1 MNQSIL
7 EMTKDLVKSQIEH
20 QHIAPESLKQVLQD
34 TYANL
39 LSLRVQE
46 DRLES
51 GDTGYAQESQQTP
64 PAVNWKKS
72 ITKHAIT
79 CLECGQSFKQL
90 SIRHLSQHDLDSRS
104 YRVKY
109 GIPRTQ
115 PLSAKETTA
124 RRREIA
130 QAIKPWELTPR
141 ALQAK
146 EEQAKVAKKT
156 VRRTRKQAATAAG

>member
-20 QHIAPESLKQVLQD
+20 QHLPPEVLQQTLQE
-34 TYANL
+34 TYASL
-39 LSLRVQE
+39 LSLKAQE

-51 GDTGYAQESQQTP
+51 GYAGYIQESQKTP
-64 PAVNWKKS
+64 TSVDWKKS

-79 CLECGQSFKQL
+79 CLECGQAFKQL
-90 SIRHLSQHDLDSRS
+90 SLRHLSQHNMNPRS
-104 YRVKY
+104 YREKF

-130 QAIKPWELTPR
+130 QSIKPWELTPR

-146 EEQAKVAKKT
+146 QGMAKKT
-156 VRRTRKQAATAAG
+156 AKKARKQTAAMQDA

>member
-1 MNQSIL
+1 MNKSIL

-20 QHIAPESLKQVLQD
+20 QRLPPEILQQTLQE

-39 LSLRVQE
+39 LSLKAQE
-46 DRLES
+46 ERLES
-51 GDTGYAQESQQTP
+51 GHAGHIQESQKTLAP
-64 PAVNWKKS
+64 VDWKKS

-79 CLECGQSFKQL
+79 CLECGQAFKQL
-90 SIRHLSQHDLDSRS
+90 SLRHLSQHDMNSRS
-104 YRVKY
+104 YREKF
-109 GIPRTQ
+109 GIPRIQ

-130 QAIKPWELTPR
+130 DAIKPWELTSR

-146 EEQAKVAKKT
+146 EGMAKTAKQTAK
-156 VRRTRKQAATAAG
+156 RTRK

>member
-20 QHIAPESLKQVLQD
+20 QGLAPELMQRTLQE
-34 TYANL
+34 TYASL
-39 LSLRVQE
+39 LSLKVQE
-46 DRLES
+46 DRMEAGEIGFS
-51 GDTGYAQESQQTP
+51 QETRKTSAP
-64 PAVNWKKS
+64 INGKKS

-90 SIRHLSQHDLDSRS
+90 SLRHLSQHAMTPLS
-104 YRVKY
+104 YRERY

-115 PLSAKETTA
+115 PLSAKATTA

-130 QAIKPWELTPR
+130 QEVKPWELTPR
-141 ALQAK
+141 AKA
-146 EEQAKVAKKT
+146 AKKV
-156 VRRTRKQAATAAG
+156 VRGARRKAATTTA